1 MRAKISCSA
10 PKLSLLSPAM
20 VQTVVQSSV
29 FQVANQY
36 FSENRV
42 RIIQADEAQIV
53 SAVIGITGVH
63 EQTIRLS
70 DGQLATQCSCSQL
83 NEQPLCRHAT
93 AVLLEYHRG
102 AQAQAKAQAMT
113 LERKPAAPTLQAP
126 AQPKAASAMDIKFS
140 DVSIF
145 IEWLQT
151 GVRAL
156 ESGGELAAPPQL
168 EPGEVMG
175 WIKALQVLDER
186 RRASEDRHAAL
197 EADVHSRD
205 AEIVRLT
212 QQVQSSLYEAK
223 EARAACQHLER
234 ELAGHRVKMAKLF
247 DLAGE
252 FTRFDSQMKALAG
265 ELVRNAA
272 NLDSLCLS
280 FKEAATTLQGVAE
293 SRPIAG

>member
-1 MRAKISCSA
+1 MKPMRAKISCSA
-10 PKLSLLSPAM
+10 PKLSLLSPTL
-20 VQTVVQSSV
+20 VQTVVQPSV

-93 AVLLEYHRG
+93 AVLLEYHRA
-102 AQAQAKAQAMT
+102 AQTRPQTMT
-113 LERKPAAPTLQAP
+113 LERKPSPPPAQAAPRP
-126 AQPKAASAMDIKFS
+126 VSPMDIKFS

-156 ESGGELAAPPQL
+156 ESGGELAPPPQL
-168 EPGEVMG
+168 EPGEVMD

-186 RRASEDRHAAL
+186 RRASETRHAAL
-197 EADVHSRD
+197 EADLHSRD
-205 AEIVRLT
+205 AQIVRLT
-212 QQVQSSLYEAK
+212 QQVQASLQETKDAQTT
-223 EARAACQHLER
+223 CQNLER
-234 ELAGHRVKMAKLF
+234 ELAGHRSKMAKLM
-247 DLAGE
+247 DLAND
-252 FTRFDSQMKALAG
+252 FHRFDSQVKALASD
-265 ELVRNAA
+265 LVRNAS
-272 NLDSLCLS
+272 NLESLSVS
-280 FKEAATTLQGVAE
+280 FKEVTTALQGTVE
-293 SRPIAG
+293 PRVIAH